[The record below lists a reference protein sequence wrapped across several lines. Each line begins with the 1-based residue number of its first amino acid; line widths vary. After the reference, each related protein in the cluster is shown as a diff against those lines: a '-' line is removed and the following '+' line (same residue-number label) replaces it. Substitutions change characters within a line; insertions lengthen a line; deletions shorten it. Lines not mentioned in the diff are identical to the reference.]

1 MRKHR
6 IQPNNWDEK
15 LINTHILFIN
25 SFITISI
32 QINNLALTN
41 NYISTQIIIE
51 HDDDDTDFGLT
62 NIKFWITNNKYSK

>member
-62 NIKFWITNNKYSK
+62 NIKFWITNNKYGK